1 MQQAPF
7 TLNELPHPAL
17 WLLWVLGAS
26 KPIVS
31 PAEEATGLA
40 LDNGHRG
47 AAPPFTA
54 QGFMF
59 TPAPS
64 DALAAF
70 RILKAPLQEAV
81 STLAPPPLVPRDSSL
96 GCQWPVCITT
106 YYLLQTPKVVIVN
119 KGGYIPG
126 RACPY
131 VPSTLS
137 VKVTGL
143 SPAAVPLGSPERLTG
158 HVP

>member
-7 TLNELPHPAL
+7 TLNELLHPAL

-31 PAEEATGLA
+31 PAEEVTGLA

-47 AAPPFTA
+47 AAPPFTT

-81 STLAPPPLVPRDSSL
+81 STPAPPPLVPRDSSL
-96 GCQWPVCITT
+96 GCQWPVCIPTT
-106 YYLLQTPKVVIVN
+106 CSKLQRLSLSTKAATSQEGHARTCPAHCQSKSRASLL
-119 KGGYIPG
+119 
-126 RACPY
+126 
-131 VPSTLS
+131 L
-137 VKVTGL
+137 L
-143 SPAAVPLGSPERLTG
+143 SP
-158 HVP
+158 